1 MRRSNAMVKGE
12 AGGWELHPAG
22 FLTGTPVG
30 DPASRQVSWGRPQTG
45 EMLEPFGKFRGLAIA
60 PSQQDIKGEMGWQG

>member
-1 MRRSNAMVKGE
+1 MVKGE

-45 EMLEPFGKFRGLAIA
+45 EMLEPFGKFWGLVLT
-60 PSQQDIKGEMGWQG
+60 PSQHDKKGEVGWQG